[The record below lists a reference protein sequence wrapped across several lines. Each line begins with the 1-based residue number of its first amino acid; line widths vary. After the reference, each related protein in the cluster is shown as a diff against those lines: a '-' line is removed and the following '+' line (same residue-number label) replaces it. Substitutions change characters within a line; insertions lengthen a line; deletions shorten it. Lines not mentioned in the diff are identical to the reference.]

1 MLDANRMH
9 AGGVLLLCIRRI
21 GLSRCGKKASARIMI
36 FFARFYFQL
45 VCLLEIRSFSVVSK
59 YLFSADFFL
68 CGCVSSRKGGASIF
82 HQNKSRYIIFNE
94 KLLVRM
100 CLYSIPST
108 NELITTK
115 DFFEDL

>member
-21 GLSRCGKKASARIMI
+21 GLSRCEKKASARIMI

-59 YLFSADFFL
+59 YLFSADFFFCAAAFRL
-68 CGCVSSRKGGASIF
+68 EKVVRRFSIKI
-82 HQNKSRYIIFNE
+82 NLDI
-94 KLLVRM
+94 
-100 CLYSIPST
+100 
-108 NELITTK
+108 
-115 DFFEDL
+115 